1 MQKMTLKANAKINL
15 SLDVIR
21 KRSDGYH
28 EVRMVMQQI
37 NLFDLVT
44 VSYNPEK
51 TLNTLYGNGYGNGYG
66 KSHDEKPSENL
77 KINLTT
83 NNLELPTG
91 LDNIAYAAARLLAET
106 YAEHGQLKAGNV
118 DIHIEK
124 GIPVAAGLA
133 GGSTDAAAVLLALNG
148 LWAKVCTMEE
158 LMILG
163 KKLGADVPFCI
174 MGNAASQ
181 KIMGTNN
188 LGVGAIG
195 KDLQDSGNGRLT
207 CFATCALA
215 EGIGEKLTPIIKP
228 GGMPLSIFSE
238 CWIVLSKPPLG
249 VSTAKVYGGLV
260 LSDIDA
266 RPDTEELI
274 QGLLEDDFN
283 KISKNMINVLE
294 KVTLEEYCI
303 VMYTKNK
310 MRDCDPMVTLMS
322 GSGPTI
328 FGLFVDKTSAERAYE
343 AMKKVNADTYL
354 VQTL

>member
-15 SLDVIR
+15 SLDVTC
-21 KRSDGYH
+21 KRPDGYH

-44 VSYNPEK
+44 VSYDPEEILHTDFGK
-51 TLNTLYGNGYGNGYG
+51 DHGEDRGNDYSKG
-66 KSHDEKPSENL
+66 SDEMPTEAL
-77 KINLTT
+77 KISLTT

-91 LDNIAYAAARLLAET
+91 PNNIAYAAVRLLAET
-106 YAEHGQLKAGNV
+106 YAKRGQRKEGSV

-133 GGSTDAAAVLLALNG
+133 GGSTDAAAVLIALNR
-148 LWAKVCTMEE
+148 LWSSACTIEE
-158 LMILG
+158 LIILG

-174 MGNAASQ
+174 MGNAASE
-181 KIMGTNN
+181 GE
-188 LGVGAIG
+188 LPSFG
-195 KDLQDSGNGRLT
+195 
-207 CFATCALA
+207 TCALA
-215 EGIGEKLTPIIKP
+215 EGIGEKLTPIGKE
-228 GGMPLSIFSE
+228 GGMPLSVFDK

-260 LSDIDA
+260 LSDIEE
-266 RPDTEELI
+266 RPDTQELVE
-274 QGLLEDDFN
+274 GLIEGDFN

-294 KVTLEEYCI
+294 KVTLKEYCI

-310 MRDCDPMVTLMS
+310 MMDCHPMASLMS

-328 FGLFVDKTSAERAYE
+328 FGIFLDKTSAGRAYD
-343 AMKKVNADTYL
+343 AMKKVNKDTYL